1 MKRTFLLTL
10 LTGSAL
16 LAGLATAQT
25 GETEV
30 PMGDALFALF
40 DAGGDGSVSAE
51 EFTSG
56 LFARSDLD
64 GSGTLSRVEFNGGKD
79 LFYDGRYEGG
89 NFVPDFNDFNADGNG
104 ELSEDEFIAGSTGE
118 NYEALFEDFDEDGS
132 GGVSREEFAQ
142 GIFGVADDNNSGDLN
157 DDEVR
162 EYAGELFPGDF
173 GRLDS
178 SGDGLVTP
186 DEYVASGS

>member
-1 MKRTFLLTL
+1 MKQTFLLTL
-10 LTGSAL
+10 LTSSVL
-16 LAGLATAQT
+16 MGLAAAQT

-40 DAGGDGSVSAE
+40 NADSDGSVSAE

-56 LFARSDLD
+56 LFTRSDLD

-89 NFVPDFNDFNADGNG
+89 DFVPDFNDFDADGNG
-104 ELSEDEFIAGSTGE
+104 ELSEDEFSTGSTGE
-118 NYEALFEDFDEDGS
+118 NYTALYDDFDADDS
-132 GGVSREEFAQ
+132 GGVSQEEFAQ
-142 GIFGVADDNNSGDLN
+142 GIFGVADDDGSGDLD

-186 DEYVASGS
+186 DEYVAGGG